1 MAQTTPQTL
10 RRIALIGAESTGKT
24 ALCERLAAHFNT
36 ACVPEYARTY
46 FHTHNIH
53 HYTADDLLNIARM
66 QQALETEAI
75 SSANGYLFFDTSFV
89 TLKIWARNQFGTVPS
104 EIEVLADTERHDLY
118 LLCANDLPWEADAQR
133 LHPHLRDEVLE
144 WNKAEMDAFHRRYA
158 LIEGTGDAR
167 FRNALTAIEEC

>member
-1 MAQTTPQTL
+1 MAETTPQTP
-10 RRIALIGAESTGKT
+10 RRIAVIGAESTGKT
-24 ALCERLAAHFNT
+24 ALSERLAAHFNT

-46 FHTHNIH
+46 FDTHDIH
-53 HYTADDLLNIARM
+53 HYTAEDLVSIARA
-66 QQALETEAI
+66 QQALEAEALGL
-75 SSANGYLFFDTSFV
+75 ANGMLFFDTSFV

-158 LIEGTGDAR
+158 VIEGSGEER
-167 FRNALTAIEEC
+167 FRNALAAIGSC